1 MYATCRFPER
11 KPCLERTRETED
23 CTKEC
28 LRTLEVELGVVK
40 RFPDQNAA
48 ILGKVE
54 CRNVLRGRFLELE
67 GRMRDP
73 GRCNNHGGRLLLQ
86 ERERKFL
93 EKLPR
98 LGRETMKHNE
108 AHEVEGS
115 ALFLEWTAALR
126 NHLNTQFASYQEG
139 GASQHV

>member
-1 MYATCRFPER
+1 MCILLLGTGCRR
-11 KPCLERTRETED
+11 AALNVLLVVAAAD

-73 GRCNNHGGRLLLQ
+73 GRCNNHGGRLLQ

-98 LGRETMKHNE
+98 VSRL
-108 AHEVEGS
+108 
-115 ALFLEWTAALR
+115 L
-126 NHLNTQFASYQEG
+126 FAS
-139 GASQHV
+139 